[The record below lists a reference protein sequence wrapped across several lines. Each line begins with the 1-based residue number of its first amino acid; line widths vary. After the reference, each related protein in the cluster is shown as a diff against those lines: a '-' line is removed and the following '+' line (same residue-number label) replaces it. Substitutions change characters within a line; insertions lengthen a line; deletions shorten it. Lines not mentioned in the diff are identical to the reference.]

1 MAELERNGRR
11 AWRLEDAAVIG
22 IAPAVLDANE
32 SVGPYFPTAAVAAG
46 GVLTAA
52 AGKELSRTPVSLL
65 NSLTMPSNPATATC
79 FSSPRMLTE
88 NTGDVSP
95 CRSTTLAGS
104 AVV

>member
-1 MAELERNGRR
+1 
-11 AWRLEDAAVIG
+11 
-22 IAPAVLDANE
+22 
-32 SVGPYFPTAAVAAG
+32 
-46 GVLTAA
+46 
-52 AGKELSRTPVSLL
+52 VSLL